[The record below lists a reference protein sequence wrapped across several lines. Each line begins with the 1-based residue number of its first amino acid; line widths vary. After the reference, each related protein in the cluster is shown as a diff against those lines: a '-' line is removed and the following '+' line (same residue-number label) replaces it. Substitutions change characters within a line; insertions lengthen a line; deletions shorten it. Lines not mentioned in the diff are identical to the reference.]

1 MESLRLERQLKAYEQ
16 WKATLIRTVGEYR
29 AWLQKF
35 KLTTEHGERQIRDCL
50 GSLEDDRLRIAF
62 MAEFSRGKTELINA
76 IFFSDFGRRLLPST
90 AGRTTMCPTELFY
103 DRESEHSYLKMLPI
117 ETRLQETGLNDLKKD
132 LDQWVTYPL
141 DISSPDQI
149 EDSLSE
155 VIKTRRVSLEEA
167 VRLGMYDPE
176 QHHHGTKPPQFV
188 EIPKWRH
195 AMISF
200 PHPLLKQG
208 LTILDTPGL
217 NALGSEPELT
227 LNMLPSAQ
235 AVIFVLAADTGVT
248 RTDLEMWQNHV
259 KGYHGSRQRGL
270 MVVLNKIDTL
280 WDELLDEGEISR
292 AIEGQRK
299 STAKILGVDYDTI
312 FPVSAQKA
320 LLGKVKQDDELIAR
334 SALERLEN
342 YLSDDI
348 LNSRQQIIQDTITA
362 DISNMLDGT
371 RSIVANKLNNIETQ
385 LNELRDLSGKSQD
398 VIEHMMVRTR
408 EEQAK
413 YMNNVN
419 SFQASRKVLKG
430 QAKTLRGAL
439 DLKRLEGSI
448 NDTRAKM
455 EENWTTGGLK
465 TNMQSLFDQMRQDMQ
480 TVVDQSEQ
488 TRKLIRSIYRRFQN
502 EHGFSVMQPKM
513 FSIMRYRVE
522 LELLYQE
529 AEIFRKSPV
538 TAMTEKHFVVKRFFV
553 AMVSKARDIFFQAR
567 QEIDAWLKTALE
579 PLIFQIKDH
588 KDQMEHRLK
597 DLQKV
602 SHSRDTLDGRI
613 DELRRQYNAAAKQ
626 LTVLRNMHNTLNNT
640 RPLTDAER
648 PRPRLVKTGTTH
660 H

>member
-1 MESLRLERQLKAYEQ
+1 
-16 WKATLIRTVGEYR
+16 
-29 AWLQKF
+29 
-35 KLTTEHGERQIRDCL
+35 
-50 GSLEDDRLRIAF
+50 
-62 MAEFSRGKTELINA
+62 
-76 IFFSDFGRRLLPST
+76 
-90 AGRTTMCPTELFY
+90 
-103 DRESEHSYLKMLPI
+103 
-117 ETRLQETGLNDLKKD
+117 
-132 LDQWVTYPL
+132 
-141 DISSPDQI
+141 
-149 EDSLSE
+149 
-155 VIKTRRVSLEEA
+155 
-167 VRLGMYDPE
+167 
-176 QHHHGTKPPQFV
+176 
-188 EIPKWRH
+188 
-195 AMISF
+195 
-200 PHPLLKQG
+200 
-208 LTILDTPGL
+208 
-217 NALGSEPELT
+217 
-227 LNMLPSAQ
+227 
-235 AVIFVLAADTGVT
+235 
-248 RTDLEMWQNHV
+248 
-259 KGYHGSRQRGL
+259 
-270 MVVLNKIDTL
+270 
-280 WDELLDEGEISR
+280 
-292 AIEGQRK
+292 
-299 STAKILGVDYDTI
+299 
-312 FPVSAQKA
+312 
-320 LLGKVKQDDELIAR
+320 
-334 SALERLEN
+334 
-342 YLSDDI
+342 
-348 LNSRQQIIQDTITA
+348 
-362 DISNMLDGT
+362 
-371 RSIVANKLNNIETQ
+371 IVANKLNNIETQ

>member
-1 MESLRLERQLKAYEQ
+1 MEDFRLERQLQAYEQ
-16 WKATLIRTVGEYR
+16 WKSSLYRTVGEYR
-29 AWLQKF
+29 AWLHKY
-35 KLTTEHGERQIRDCL
+35 KLATEQGERQIRDCL
-50 GSLEDDRLRIAF
+50 SALEDDRLRIAF

-103 DRESEHSYLKMLPI
+103 DRDIEQSYLRVLPI
-117 ETRLQETGLNDLKKD
+117 ETRLQETSLNDLKKD

-141 DISSPDQI
+141 DIDSADQV
-149 EDSLSE
+149 EDCLRE

-176 QHHHGTKPPQFV
+176 QHHHNDKPPQYV
-188 EIPKWRH
+188 EIPKWCH

-200 PHPLLKQG
+200 PHSLLKQG

-280 WDELLDEGEISR
+280 WDELLDEGAIAR
-292 AIEGQRK
+292 AIETQRQ
-299 STAKILGVDYDTI
+299 STAKILGVDRNTI

-320 LLGKVKQDDELIAR
+320 LLGKVKQDDELTAR
-334 SALERLEN
+334 SALARLEN

-348 LNSRQQIIQDTITA
+348 LNSRQQILQDTITA
-362 DISNMLDGT
+362 EISGMLDGT
-371 RSIVANKLNNIETQ
+371 RSIVSNKLNSIKTQ
-385 LNELRDLSGKSQD
+385 LSELRDLSGKSQD
-398 VIEHMMVRTR
+398 VIEHMIARTR

-430 QAKTLRGAL
+430 QAKTLRRAL
-439 DLKRLEGSI
+439 DLKRLEQNI
-448 NDTRAKM
+448 DETRSKM
-455 EENWTTGGLK
+455 EDNWTTVGLK
-465 TNMQSLFDQMRQDMQ
+465 GSMQGLFDQMREDMQ
-480 TVVDQSEQ
+480 IVVDQSEQ

-553 AMVSKARDIFFQAR
+553 AMVSKAKDIFFQAHK
-567 QEIDAWLKTALE
+567 EIDAWLKTALE
-579 PLIFQIKDH
+579 PLIIQIKDH
-588 KDQMEHRLK
+588 KEQMEQRLK

-602 SHSRDTLDGRI
+602 SHSRDTLDSRI
-613 DELRRQYNAAAKQ
+613 EELERQHNAIAKQ
-626 LTVLRNMHNTLNNT
+626 LTILRNMHNTLNNT
-640 RPLTDAER
+640 RPLTEEER
-648 PRPRLVKTGTTH
+648 PRPRLVKTGNTRH
-660 H
+660 